1 MMVMFLEDV
10 LRSALGGRWLFC
22 SCKDDVLIYSV

>member
-1 MMVMFLEDV
+1 MMVMFLKDV

-22 SCKDDVLIYSV
+22 SRKDDILIKID